1 MDTKGR
7 DYKQLR
13 QGEWYSVLAHVF
25 IHDEV
30 MFRPEGAGSRI
41 RLRRENYII
50 VSHALQL
57 FRLYS
62 FLDFR
67 VYAQFWR

>member
-1 MDTKGR
+1 MLESMDTKGR

-30 MFRPEGAGSRI
+30 MFRPEGLVLGFASVGQI
-41 RLRRENYII
+41 T
-50 VSHALQL
+50 
-57 FRLYS
+57 
-62 FLDFR
+62 
-67 VYAQFWR
+67 